1 MPEDTFERFKMFVEM
16 IPENEIKITEF
27 KKEVQELVEKFEEL
41 YIYNK

>member
-1 MPEDTFERFKMFVEM
+1 MEKDKYEQFKMFVEM